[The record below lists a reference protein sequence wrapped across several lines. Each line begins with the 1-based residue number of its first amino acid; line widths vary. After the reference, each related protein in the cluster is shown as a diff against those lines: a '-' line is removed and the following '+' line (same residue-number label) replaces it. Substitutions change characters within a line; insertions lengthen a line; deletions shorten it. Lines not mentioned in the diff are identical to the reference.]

1 MSLPVDSIGD
11 RPPRGKAGK
20 RDGSFVSMPS
30 MPPRSRRS
38 LDVEGSL
45 SVPARRTSND
55 SPTRKLP
62 RDASEVRRTSKDSP
76 RKSPREANDTLLEQE
91 GNYYA
96 HLGEADRLVDVDV
109 SPSSGSY
116 FRSRAFKVW
125 VCVVFAQIAFAI
137 VGVLILLYAPYAIT
151 QEVQLWRWFFL
162 VALLPVAWVLAQVL
176 TWLEVWMVEKTMMS
190 VPYALYYAYSCRHQI
205 RWINRSLLILVTWA
219 CMMRIATSAQSAG
232 LNHAYNIITRLLGC
246 VVLVC
251 TANLIKR
258 VLALMMAVG
267 YYDTSHYDT
276 MRDALRKEHFLKAL
290 LRPRPAGKVLV
301 KVSNSSVESSLESGG
316 SNSNRDRG
324 RDRDRSHHQKDRV
337 SPAVKLLTPLGVAV
351 GKGRK
356 HEIDVVVVDVP
367 GADTD
372 ASVDAD
378 VVEASRAATPDV
390 VDFRAQPIP
399 QSTLDLEEGDAQTRT
414 KILNQMVL
422 IEEHLR
428 KKKII
433 VTFQDNQ
440 EKGNLTACEL
450 RDELTRKRVAY
461 YLFINLKREDEFA
474 SHVTADNM
482 RDFLYDEEVEGP
494 KGAFELFDADKD
506 GRISVVD
513 CMKTLD
519 AIQLERRNL
528 ADTLRDTKSINATLE
543 VLIGVMVHVLF
554 IYFYLWIFD
563 DVTSHSTQ
571 ESWLGLTGGY

>member
-151 QEVQLWRWFFL
+151 QEVQLWRRFFL

-316 SNSNRDRG
+316 SNSNRDR
-324 RDRDRSHHQKDRV
+324 DRDRSHHQKDRV

-399 QSTLDLEEGDAQTRT
+399 QSTLDLEEADAQTRT